1 MEADSKSSKP
11 DATAGEDEAR
21 REALRKS
28 GALFLE
34 KAMAQV
40 TVVSVVRSSSVR
52 MPHLGASVA
61 MLS

>member
-40 TVVSVVRSSSVR
+40 TVVAMVRSYS
-52 MPHLGASVA
+52 PFALP
-61 MLS
+61 